1 MENKNIGIIGLGYV
15 GLTLGIVA
23 AMENYNV
30 YGVEKN
36 EKIKESLRK
45 NKAHFY
51 EPGLNDLINYFQ
63 NDNFNIVEKFK
74 REHNLDIIILTVGT
88 PLKKNSNKPNFEYI
102 KTSLQSIEGIYDGSQ
117 LIILRSTVSV
127 GTTRDIV
134 IPYLKNMTNNPKKE
148 ILVAFCPERTV
159 EGKAINEIQNLPQ
172 IIGGYNEKS
181 VNIAENFFRKITPFV
196 IEVDS
201 LEEAELIKLFNNT
214 YRDILFSL
222 GNVFN
227 EIAQKFNL
235 NGKKVIKYSNL
246 GYKRSNIST
255 PGFVGGPCLSKDSYI
270 LTYNLDD
277 FEGRQFILKAREYN
291 KSLDDKIAKWIDEK
305 AHKYDIND
313 IGLSGMTFK
322 GMPETSDLR
331 DSPSI
336 NIAKKLKRKG
346 YNLYLHDFVANKI
359 ELEEKNLGV
368 IVDDFYDLASK
379 VGILAI
385 LNNNSN
391 YQHIQ
396 IEKLEKKLNY
406 PKIILDS
413 WESLNL
419 MKKYYNYTIY
429 NLGNFQIKEE
439 NK

>member
-1 MENKNIGIIGLGYV
+1 M
-15 GLTLGIVA
+15 IV
-23 AMENYNV
+23 
-30 YGVEKN
+30 
-36 EKIKESLRK
+36 
-45 NKAHFY
+45 
-51 EPGLNDLINYFQ
+51 
-63 NDNFNIVEKFK
+63 
-74 REHNLDIIILTVGT
+74 
-88 PLKKNSNKPNFEYI
+88 
-102 KTSLQSIEGIYDGSQ
+102 
-117 LIILRSTVSV
+117 LRSTVSV

-134 IPYLKNMTNNPKKE
+134 IPYLKNMINNPKKE

-172 IIGGYNEKS
+172 IIGGYNKKS
-181 VNIAENFFRKITPFV
+181 VNIAENFFRKITPFI

-235 NGKKVIKYSNL
+235 NGKKVIKHSNF

-291 KSLDDKIAKWIDEK
+291 KSLDDKIVKWIDEK

-336 NIAKKLKRKG
+336 NIAKKLKSKG
-346 YNLYLHDFVANKI
+346 YDLYLHDFVANKI

-368 IVDDFYDLASK
+368 VVDDFYDLTSK

-419 MKKYYNYTIY
+419 MQKYYDSTIY
-429 NLGNFQIKEE
+429 NLGNFQIKGG

>member
-15 GLTLGIVA
+15 GLTLGIVT
-23 AMENYNV
+23 AMKNYNV

-51 EPGLNDLINYFQ
+51 EPGLNNLINSYQ
-63 NDNFNIVEKFK
+63 NNNFNIVDKFK

-88 PLKKNSNKPNFEYI
+88 PLKKNSNKPDFEYI
-102 KTSLQSIEGIYDGSQ
+102 KTALQSIEGIYDGSQ
-117 LIILRSTVSV
+117 LIVLRSTVPV

-134 IPYLKNMTNNPKKE
+134 IPYLKNTTSNPKKE

-159 EGKAINEIQNLPQ
+159 EGKAINEIQSLPQ
-172 IIGGYNEKS
+172 IIGGYNKKS
-181 VNIAENFFRKITPFV
+181 VNIAENFFRRITPFI

-291 KSLDDKIAKWIDEK
+291 KSLDDKIVRWIDEK

-336 NIAKKLKRKG
+336 NIAKKLKSKG
-346 YNLYLHDFVANKI
+346 YNLYLHDFIANKV
-359 ELEEKNLGV
+359 EVEEKNLGIV
-368 IVDDFYDLASK
+368 VDDFYDLTSK

-385 LNNNSN
+385 LNNNPN

-419 MKKYYNYTIY
+419 MQKYYDSTIY
-429 NLGNFQIKEE
+429 NLGNFQIKEG